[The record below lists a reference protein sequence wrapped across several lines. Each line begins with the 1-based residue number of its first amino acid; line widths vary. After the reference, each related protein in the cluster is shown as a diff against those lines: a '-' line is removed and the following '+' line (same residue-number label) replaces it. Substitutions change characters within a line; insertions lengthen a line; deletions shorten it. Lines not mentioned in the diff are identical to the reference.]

1 MMLKKIGYSMLVLLT
16 VFALVACSGDNTKGD
31 AQAAEKS
38 VTSEYNTQFNFT
50 TQKLDGSELKLADYK
65 GKVVIVDM
73 WDTWCPPCRKGIPE
87 FVELHNEYKEQG
99 LVIVGLAFGRDG
111 KPAVDQFVATNG
123 VSYVNGMIN
132 QDVVNKLGQPR
143 GIPTTFVIDQNGN
156 IYKKYTGYNAKSVF
170 EADIKTLLN
179 I

>member
-1 MMLKKIGYSMLVLLT
+1 MKLKLIGSILMIALALT
-16 VFALVACSGDNTKGD
+16 ITACSNNNEGE
-31 AQAAEKS
+31 AQAAERS
-38 VTSEYNTQFNFT
+38 TEQSSEYNSQFNFA
-50 TQKLDGSELKLADYK
+50 TQKLDGSDLQLADYK

-87 FVELHNEYKEQG
+87 FVELYNEYKDQG

-111 KPAVDQFVATNG
+111 KPAVDQFVADNG
-123 VSYVNGMIN
+123 VSYINGMIN

-143 GIPTTFVIDQNGN
+143 GIPTTFIIDQNGN
-156 IYKKYTGYNAKSVF
+156 IYKKYTGYNPKSVF
-170 EADIKTLLN
+170 VADIKALLN